1 MLAYFYPALLTACV
15 FFIFWKGRSEERIVL
30 SALLMGSIATAAIH
44 SQRASDWLTPSI
56 GMIVNEL
63 LVTTVILMVAFRSK
77 NLWPLPVASFQLLA
91 LMAQIVNLFGERL
104 QAYAI
109 GVTQG
114 LWAYLQLI
122 ILLYV
127 TVRKLRIGSTP
138 RA

>member
-1 MLAYFYPALLTACV
+1 MLVYFYPALLIACV
-15 FFIFWKGRSEERIVL
+15 LFVFWKGRFEERAIL
-30 SALLMGSIATAAIH
+30 GALLMGSIATAAIH
-44 SQRASDWLTPSI
+44 SQRASDWLTPNI

-63 LVTTVILMVAFRSK
+63 LVTTIILVVAFRSK

-104 QAYAI
+104 QPYAI
-109 GVTQG
+109 GITQG

-127 TVRKLRIGSTP
+127 TLKRLRIGTTP

>member
-1 MLAYFYPALLTACV
+1 MLVYFYPALLIACV
-15 FFIFWKGRSEERIVL
+15 LFVAWKGRSEERTIL
-30 SALLMGSIATAAIH
+30 GALLLGSIATAAIH
-44 SQRASDWLTPSI
+44 SQRTTDWLTPNV

-63 LVTTVILMVAFRSK
+63 IVTTIVLVVAFRSK

-127 TVRKLRIGSTP
+127 TVKRQSTVPTP
-138 RA
+138 RF

>member
-1 MLAYFYPALLTACV
+1 M
-15 FFIFWKGRSEERIVL
+15 G
-30 SALLMGSIATAAIH
+30 ALLMGSIATAVIH
-44 SQRASDWLTPSI
+44 LQRATDWLTPDI

-63 LVTTVILMVAFRSK
+63 LVTTVILVVAFRSK

-114 LWAYLQLI
+114 LWAYLQLT

-127 TVRKLRIGSTP
+127 TVKRLKTRSTP
-138 RA
+138 KA